1 MLSIQGEWVQSL
13 VGELRSHMSC
23 GKIIIIIHFKRE
35 TPSLPLPST
44 FPPKAR
50 AVWPCQREE
59 THLADMTSGA
69 LLAPQAG
76 VSRALWSGSRHRAA
90 CGPTGKHCRPVPTG
104 LLGTSVL
111 TAMMDIKEGCPG
123 RNHDLP
129 PKEVIHKSTLPLSL
143 VFLCYTTVTS
153 LGGSGVHLHG
163 ASQVVA
169 TGTDSSA
176 HCLKAVSKP
185 GCPLCS
191 RYLFLLVGGGALA
204 VAAMGAFAALVFI
217 PALCTVVLIHSL
229 GPRDVHRPTFLFQM
243 TWQTMCHLGLHY
255 TEYYLQEAPSTR

>member
-1 MLSIQGEWVQSL
+1 MWQNNNNKFQKGDTEPTPPLNLLSEGQGG
-13 VGELRSHMSC
+13 VGMS
-23 GKIIIIIHFKRE
+23 K
-35 TPSLPLPST
+35 
-44 FPPKAR
+44 
-50 AVWPCQREE
+50 EE
-59 THLADMTSGA
+59 THLAEMTSGA
-69 LLAPQAG
+69 LLATQAG
-76 VSRALWSGSRHRAA
+76 VPRALWSGSRHRAA
-90 CGPTGKHCRPVPTG
+90 CGPTGKHRRPVPTG

-111 TAMMDIKEGCPG
+111 TAMVDIKEGCPG

-129 PKEVIHKSTLPLSL
+129 PKEVIHKSTLPLSP

-169 TGTDSSA
+169 MGTDSSA